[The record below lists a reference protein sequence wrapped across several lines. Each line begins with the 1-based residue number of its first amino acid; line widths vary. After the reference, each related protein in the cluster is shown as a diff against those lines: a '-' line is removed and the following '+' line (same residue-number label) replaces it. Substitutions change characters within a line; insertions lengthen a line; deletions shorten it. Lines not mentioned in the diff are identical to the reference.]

1 MIRQKRRTSRAHWE
15 VRHWHEGEE
24 MKWDRT
30 DLIVMGMATLI
41 IALLLSGVVSFR

>member
-1 MIRQKRRTSRAHWE
+1 
-15 VRHWHEGEE
+15 